1 MSTQQSKTARIKRK
15 LIQQKAAWLQAF
27 PLTNA
32 PISTVIGKVELY
44 LSGYKEGIADA
55 IEAVEREGIT

>member
-1 MSTQQSKTARIKRK
+1 MSTKQSKTAHIKCK

-27 PLTNA
+27 PLSNA

-44 LSGYKEGIADA
+44 LSGYKEGVEAA
-55 IEAVEREGIT
+55 IEAVEREGLT